1 MNNVDISERN
11 IDKDRVPA
19 EKLQTMT
26 PNTMNTSAGFDLNS
40 ITSIKISGESPD
52 CDSLSSVSCHSS
64 IASDV
69 DIENTNGQHKHGDN
83 LVLENLPSSP
93 KQKTSPH
100 RNLSQKPYDDDVL
113 ISSPVNQISNIDIS
127 PQFCTSPSTDAII
140 GIRNCIK
147 DLKGTDIFQP
157 VQEKHEHR
165 SQLLIEDE
173 EFALNNILE
182 ILETKVNTREKMDFH
197 DASSEDQDPQTK
209 LHIKE
214 AIIKSQRNE
223 LMRYNT
229 MIKKYRSRL
238 KEKNESIKNLEKNI
252 SALKHQLNSSSQ
264 DSPDYEP
271 SMSALNTTFDSALLS
286 NGEITCEEATLD
298 ALQTEIR
305 TYKQIIATLTDENNT
320 FRQKELNQLTKIQE
334 LERNLLSASKQTDI
348 GLSVEKLR
356 HELEM
361 KNAII
366 ENNIVELDILR
377 DEEEGHQIQVAELGQ
392 QVLRLEKN
400 NETLQNEN
408 KTLQKLL
415 QTSREAVINRST
427 ETSFDESLHELQTSM
442 NKSLLSHMDENAVIE
457 SLKKE
462 LEETKSRDFKLR
474 EELEKVTI
482 ADGNKDAIMES
493 LTESQQEAI
502 AYLTGELRN
511 LREKMANEHKK
522 HKDQILDMK
531 SKDEQLL
538 LLEHENKLV
547 VSESLKTVELLEKVK
562 QDLSIKAGE
571 NKCLQDEVTELEEKT
586 AQIQHLQQQMKSL
599 NTSHSNLV
607 DKNKELTRKVCSEE
621 EPPLI
626 PSPQRRKHTIAS
638 EAEDTVMTVEIDSE
652 VQDVGTEYI
661 LRNGLDDHARK
672 FTILKKAMKQQYE
685 AKERRYEARLKKLER
700 QVNKQQKLLDT
711 QNADLK
717 ENEIKRI
724 SNEAEMQDQM
734 EALKTSAKERE
745 AAINSLK
752 IRMRSSSSPSKAN
765 KTKII
770 SEISDVLIDGV
781 GKSIELFESMSFGN
795 EKEDTK
801 SVGDSI
807 AQSKTLE

>member
-1 MNNVDISERN
+1 MNNVSISEGN
-11 IDKDRVPA
+11 IDKDKVPA
-19 EKLQTMT
+19 EKLKTMT

-52 CDSLSSVSCHSS
+52 CDSLSSVSCHTSN
-64 IASDV
+64 V
-69 DIENTNGQHKHGDN
+69 DIENINGQHKHGDD

-93 KQKTSPH
+93 KQQTSPY
-100 RNLSQKPYDDDVL
+100 RNLYQKPSHDDDVL

-127 PQFCTSPSTDAII
+127 PEFCTSPSTDAII
-140 GIRNCIK
+140 GIGNCIK
-147 DLKGTDIFQP
+147 DLKGKDIFQP
-157 VQEKHEHR
+157 VQEKHEHK

-182 ILETKVNTREKMDFH
+182 IPEKKVNAKERMDFH
-197 DASSEDQDPQTK
+197 DASSDDQDPQTK

-238 KEKNESIKNLEKNI
+238 KEKNESIKSLEDNI
-252 SALKHQLNSSSQ
+252 RALKHQLNTSSQ
-264 DSPDYEP
+264 ESPDYDP
-271 SMSALNTTFDSALLS
+271 PMSALNTTFDSALLS

-320 FRQKELNQLTKIQE
+320 FRQKELNHLTKIQE
-334 LERNLLSASKQTDI
+334 LERSLLSTSKQTDM

-356 HELEM
+356 HKLEM

-392 QVLRLEKN
+392 QVLRLEKR

-415 QTSREAVINRST
+415 ETSREAVINRST
-427 ETSFDESLHELQTSM
+427 ETSFDESLHELHTSM

-462 LEETKSRDFKLR
+462 LEETKSREVKLR
-474 EELEKVTI
+474 QELEKVTVS
-482 ADGNKDAIMES
+482 DGNKDAIMES

-502 AYLTGELRN
+502 AYLTGELKN
-511 LREKMANEHKK
+511 LREKMADEHKK

-547 VSESLKTVELLEKVK
+547 VSESLKNVELLEKVK

-571 NKCLQDEVTELEEKT
+571 NKCLKDEVIELEEKT
-586 AQIQHLQQQMKSL
+586 AQIQHLQQQLKAL

-626 PSPQRRKHTIAS
+626 PSPQRRKDTIAS

-672 FTILKKAMKQQYE
+672 FAILKKAMKQQYE

-700 QVNKQQKLLDT
+700 QVNKQQKLLDK
-711 QNADLK
+711 QSADLK

-795 EKEDTK
+795 EKEDAK
-801 SVGDSI
+801 SVSDSI
-807 AQSKTLE
+807 AQSTTLE